1 MPRSPP
7 SGTWWPGA
15 SMRTSR
21 PTASLTRQLGL
32 PGAVGLGLGSI
43 LGTGVF
49 VSLALVAEISGAL
62 VLPAILLAALLALFN
77 ALASAELAAAHPV
90 SGGAYEYGHVW
101 LTPSLGF
108 VAGWVFLLA
117 KSASAATAAL
127 GVSAYVRHLTGWEAD
142 ALAVPLA
149 VLTSV
154 SVTALVIS
162 GLRRSSAVNMA
173 IVSLTGVALIA
184 LIAAGMFRA
193 GPPVIGITGTVSA
206 PDWSLLAS
214 ATALMF
220 VAYTGYG
227 RIATLA
233 EEVRDPVRVIPL
245 AILLTL
251 VISAA
256 LYLGVGWAVVR
267 AAEAGVTLDAAGG
280 APLEAVARALQ
291 RPGLATLV
299 AVGAVTAMLGVLL
312 NLVLGLSRIVLAMG
326 RRGDLP
332 SRFAHVDARGVPTA
346 AVLLVGAGIT
356 ALVLIGDIRL
366 AWSFSAF
373 TVLIY
378 YAINNLAALRLSRA
392 QRLYP
397 RLVPALGLGGCVLLA
412 FQVPWPVWTTG
423 LALIVGALVLRAV
436 LSRPRSGRL
445 P

>member
-1 MPRSPP
+1 LHR
-7 SGTWWPGA
+7 
-15 SMRTSR
+15 
-21 PTASLTRQLGL
+21 LLGL

-62 VLPAILLAALLALFN
+62 LLPAILLAALLALFN

-101 LTPSLGF
+101 LNPSLGF

-127 GVSAYVRHLTGWEAD
+127 GVSAYLRHLNGGDAD
-142 ALAVPLA
+142 GLAVPLA
-149 VLTSV
+149 VLTSIG
-154 SVTALVIS
+154 VTALVIS
-162 GLRRSSAVNMA
+162 GLRRSNAVNMV
-173 IVSLTGVALIA
+173 IVSLTALALIA
-184 LIAAGMFRA
+184 LIAASLLSESQA
-193 GPPVIGITGTVSA
+193 GIGIPSA
-206 PDWSLLAS
+206 DPGLDWRLLAS

-227 RIATLA
+227 RVATLA
-233 EEVRDPVRVIPL
+233 EEVRNPARVIPL

-251 VISAA
+251 AISAA
-256 LYLGVGWAVVR
+256 LYIGVGWAVVQ
-267 AAEAGVTLDAAGG
+267 ASEAGLVLDAAGG
-280 APLEAVARALQ
+280 APLEAVARALE

-299 AVGAVTAMLGVLL
+299 AVGALTAMLGVLL

-332 SRFAHVDARGVPTA
+332 STFAHVDARGVPSP
-346 AVLLVGAGIT
+346 AVLLVGSGIT

-366 AWSFSAF
+366 AWTFSAF

-378 YAINNLAALRLSRA
+378 YAISNLAALRLSRA

-397 RLVPALGLGGCVLLA
+397 PIVPALGLAGCVFLA
-412 FQVPWPVWTTG
+412 FQVPWPVWATG
-423 LALIVGALVLRAV
+423 LALIVGALALRAV
-436 LSRPRSGRL
+436 LSRPRPRHL

>member
-1 MPRSPP
+1 MTKTTRPP
-7 SGTWWPGA
+7 
-15 SMRTSR
+15 
-21 PTASLTRQLGL
+21 ASLTRELGL

-49 VSLALVAEISGAL
+49 VSLALVAETSGAL
-62 VLPAILLAALLALFN
+62 LLPALLLAALLALFN
-77 ALASAELAAAHPV
+77 ALASAELAATHPV

-108 VAGWVFLLA
+108 VAGWTFLLA

-127 GVSAYVRHLTGWEAD
+127 GVSAYLRHLTGWEAD
-142 ALAVPLA
+142 RLAVPLA

-154 SVTALVIS
+154 GVTALVVS
-162 GLRRSSAVNMA
+162 GLRRSSAVNLA
-173 IVSLTGVALIA
+173 ILSVTGVALLA
-184 LIAAGMFRA
+184 LIAASLLDP
-193 GPPVIGITGTVSA
+193 GPAVPA
-206 PDWSLLAS
+206 PLTPDPGFDWGLDWSLLAP

-233 EEVRDPVRVIPL
+233 EEVRDPARVIPL

-251 VISAA
+251 AISAA

-267 AAEAGVTLDAAGG
+267 ASGVGVTLDAAGG
-280 APLEAVARALQ
+280 APLEAVARALE
-291 RPGLATLV
+291 RPGLAVLV
-299 AVGAVTAMLGVLL
+299 AVGALTAMLGVLL

-332 SRFAHVDARGVPTA
+332 ATFAHVDARGVPGP

-366 AWSFSAF
+366 AWTFSAF

-397 RLVPALGLGGCVLLA
+397 PVVPALGLAGCVFLA
-412 FQVPWPVWTTG
+412 FQVPWPVWATG
-423 LALIVGALVLRAV
+423 VALFGGALVLRAAF
-436 LSRPRSGRL
+436 SRPRSRRL

>member
-1 MPRSPP
+1 M
-7 SGTWWPGA
+7 
-15 SMRTSR
+15 
-21 PTASLTRQLGL
+21 ASLHRLLGL

-62 VLPAILLAALLALFN
+62 LLPAILLAALLALFN

-127 GVSAYVRHLTGWEAD
+127 GVSAYLRHLTGGEGD
-142 ALAVPLA
+142 DLAVPLA
-149 VLTSV
+149 VLTSIG
-154 SVTALVIS
+154 VTALVIS
-162 GLRRSSAVNMA
+162 GLRRSNAVNIV
-173 IVSLTGVALIA
+173 IVSLTALALIA
-184 LIAAGMFRA
+184 LIAASLLRESQA
-193 GPPVIGITGTVSA
+193 GIGIPSA
-206 PDWSLLAS
+206 DPGVDWSLLAS

-227 RIATLA
+227 RVATLA
-233 EEVRDPVRVIPL
+233 EEVRDPARVIPL

-251 VISAA
+251 AISAA
-256 LYLGVGWAVVR
+256 LYIGVGWAVVQ
-267 AAEAGVTLDAAGG
+267 ASEAGVGLDAAGG
-280 APLEAVARALQ
+280 APLEAVARALE
-291 RPGLATLV
+291 RPGLAVLV
-299 AVGAVTAMLGVLL
+299 AVGALTAMLGVLL

-332 SRFAHVDARGVPTA
+332 SPFAHVDGRGVPSP

-366 AWSFSAF
+366 AWTFSAF

-397 RLVPALGLGGCVLLA
+397 PIVPALGLIGCVFLA
-412 FQVPWPVWTTG
+412 FQVPWPVWTSG
-423 LALIVGALVLRAV
+423 LALIVGALALRAV
-436 LSRPRSGRL
+436 LSRPRSRRL

>member
-1 MPRSPP
+1 MTRIN
-7 SGTWWPGA
+7 
-15 SMRTSR
+15 R
-21 PTASLTRQLGL
+21 PATPLTRQLGL
-32 PGAVGLGLGSI
+32 PGAIGLGLGSI

-62 VLPAILLAALLALFN
+62 LLPAILLAAVLALFN

-127 GVSAYVRHLTGWEAD
+127 GVSAYLRHLTGGDAD
-142 ALAVPLA
+142 SLAVPLA
-149 VLTSV
+149 VLTSIG
-154 SVTALVIS
+154 VTALVVS
-162 GLRRSSAVNMA
+162 GLRRSNAVNMV
-173 IVSLTGVALIA
+173 IVSLTATALIA
-184 LIAAGMFRA
+184 LIGASLLRPGQPAIDIPSPG
-193 GPPVIGITGTVSA
+193 VGIN
-206 PDWSLLAS
+206 WSLLAS

-233 EEVRDPVRVIPL
+233 EEVRDPARIIPL

-251 VISAA
+251 AISAA
-256 LYLGVGWAVVR
+256 LYLGVGWAVVQ
-267 AAEAGVTLDAAGG
+267 ASEAGVALDAARG

-299 AVGAVTAMLGVLL
+299 AVGALTAMLGVLL

-332 SRFAHVDARGVPTA
+332 SPLAHVDARGVPTP

-366 AWSFSAF
+366 AWTFSAF

-378 YAINNLAALRLSRA
+378 YVINNLAALRLSRA

-397 RLVPALGLGGCVLLA
+397 PIVPALGLGGCVFLA
-412 FQVPWPVWTTG
+412 FQVPWPVWATG
-423 LALIVGALVLRAV
+423 LALIAAALALRAV
-436 LSRPRSGRL
+436 LSRPRSRRL

>member
-1 MPRSPP
+1 
-7 SGTWWPGA
+7 
-15 SMRTSR
+15 MRINR
-21 PTASLTRQLGL
+21 PTTPLSRQLGL

-62 VLPAILLAALLALFN
+62 LLPAILLAALLALFN

-127 GVSAYVRHLTGWEAD
+127 GVSAYLRHLAGGEAD
-142 ALAVPLA
+142 GLAVPLA
-149 VLTSV
+149 VVTSIG
-154 SVTALVIS
+154 VTALVIS
-162 GLRRSSAVNMA
+162 GLRRSNAVNLV
-173 IVSLTGVALIA
+173 IVSLTAIALIA
-184 LIAAGMFRA
+184 LIGASLLHEAQPGREIP
-193 GPPVIGITGTVSA
+193 GVDINL
-206 PDWSLLAS
+206 DWSLLAS

-227 RIATLA
+227 RVATLA
-233 EEVRDPVRVIPL
+233 EEVRNPARVIPL

-251 VISAA
+251 AISAA
-256 LYLGVGWAVVR
+256 LYIGVGWAVVQ
-267 AAEAGVTLDAAGG
+267 ASEAGVVLDAAGG
-280 APLEAVARALQ
+280 APLEAVARALE

-299 AVGAVTAMLGVLL
+299 AVGALTAMLGVLL

-332 SRFAHVDARGVPTA
+332 STFAHVDARGVPTP

-366 AWSFSAF
+366 AWTFSAF

-378 YAINNLAALRLSRA
+378 YAINNLAALRLSRV

-397 RLVPALGLGGCVLLA
+397 PIVPALGLAGCVFLA
-412 FQVPWPVWTTG
+412 FQVPWPVWATG
-423 LALIVGALVLRAV
+423 LALIVGALALRAV
-436 LSRPRSGRL
+436 LSRRRPRRL